1 MQHQS
6 SETDTGKDITRETG
20 TSIGLAL
27 PVRDSALFTHGA
39 TPHILNF
46 LSDNPDIDVSIRQLS
61 RVVPMSERATREAVD
76 ALEANELIQTY
87 NQGNARRVHINRARL
102 DKPADPIRT
111 IPQTEF
117 QTPVRVACRYIDDEL
132 DDVRGI
138 ILFGSVARGTA
149 DRQSDI
155 DLWVLVADDHLQQR
169 HEANKL
175 ATQLEDIQIPPT
187 IALADATEAD
197 FEANWDR
204 IRAQLE
210 ADDQDWAAAQRHSF
224 ELIVET
230 PESILSQS
238 DRIEAEEL
246 FGKGIT
252 LLSSELLERVKM
264 EILSHAESQRL

>member
-1 MQHQS
+1 MRHQRSGSS
-6 SETDTGKDITRETG
+6 SEDDVTGVAG
-20 TSIGLAL
+20 ASIGFSL
-27 PVRDSALFTHGA
+27 PVRNPELFKHGA

-61 RVVPMSERATREAVD
+61 QVVPMSERATREAVN
-76 ALEANELIQTY
+76 ALEANDLIQTY

-102 DKPADPIRT
+102 DKPEDSIRS

-155 DLWVLVADDHLQQR
+155 DLWVLVAEDHLQQR

-175 ATQLEDIQIPPT
+175 ATHLKGLQIPPT
-187 IALADATEAD
+187 IALANAREAD
-197 FEANWDR
+197 FEANWDT

-210 ADDQDWAAAQRHSF
+210 ADDQDWASAQRHSF
-224 ELIVET
+224 EIIVET
-230 PESILSQS
+230 PEAILSQS
-238 DRIEAEEL
+238 DRVEANQL
-246 FGKGIT
+246 FGQSIT
-252 LLSSELLERVKM
+252 LLSSELLERIKM
-264 EILSHAESQRL
+264 EVLGDE

>member
-6 SETDTGKDITRETG
+6 SGTHSEEDATGATG
-20 TSIGLAL
+20 ASIGFAL
-27 PVRDSALFTHGA
+27 PVRDSELFKHGA
-39 TPHILNF
+39 TPPILNF

-61 RVVPMSERATREAVD
+61 QVVPMSERATREAVN
-76 ALEANELIQTY
+76 ALAANDLIRTY

-102 DKPADPIRT
+102 DKPSDPIRN

-155 DLWVLVADDHLQQR
+155 DLWVLVAEDHLQQR
-169 HEANKL
+169 HEANTL
-175 ATQLEDIQIPPT
+175 TTHLEGLQIPPT

-197 FEANWDR
+197 FEANWDS
-204 IRAQLE
+204 IKAQLE
-210 ADDQDWAAAQRHSF
+210 ADDQNWASAERHSF
-224 ELIVET
+224 EIIVET

-238 DRIEAEEL
+238 DRVEADQL
-246 FGKGIT
+246 FGQGIT

-264 EILSHAESQRL
+264 EILSDE

>member
-1 MQHQS
+1 MRYQS
-6 SETDTGKDITRETG
+6 SEIDSEDDATGAAG
-20 TSIGLAL
+20 ASIGFAL
-27 PVRDSALFTHGA
+27 PVRDSALFNHGA

-76 ALEANELIQTY
+76 VLEANDLIQTY
-87 NQGNARRVHINRARL
+87 NQGNARRVHINRRRL
-102 DKPADPIRT
+102 DKPADPIRS
-111 IPQTEF
+111 IAQTEF

-132 DDVRGI
+132 DDVKGV

-175 ATQLEDIQIPPT
+175 ANHLEDLRIPPT
-187 IALADATEAD
+187 IALADAREAD
-197 FEANWDR
+197 FEANWDS
-204 IRAQLE
+204 ISAQFE
-210 ADDQDWAAAQRHSF
+210 ADDQNWASAQRYSF
-224 ELIVET
+224 EIIVET

-238 DRIEAEEL
+238 TRVEPAQL
-246 FGKGIT
+246 FGQGIT

-264 EILSHAESQRL
+264 EILSDD

>member
-1 MQHQS
+1 MGHQS
-6 SETDTGKDITRETG
+6 SGTDSEDDATGETG
-20 TSIGLAL
+20 ASIGFAL
-27 PVRDSALFTHGA
+27 PVRNSELFKHGA

-61 RVVPMSERATREAVD
+61 HVVPMSERATREAVN
-76 ALEANELIQTY
+76 ALEANDLIQTY

-102 DKPADPIRT
+102 NKPEDPIRS

-117 QTPVRVACRYIDDEL
+117 QTPVRVACRYIEDEL
-132 DDVRGI
+132 DDVKGI

-155 DLWVLVADDHLQQR
+155 DLWVLVAEDHLQQR

-175 ATQLEDIQIPPT
+175 TTRLDGLQIPPT

-197 FEANWDR
+197 FEANWDT
-204 IRAQLE
+204 ISAQLE
-210 ADDQDWAAAQRHSF
+210 ADGQDWASAQRHSF
-224 ELIVET
+224 EIIVET

-238 DRIEAEEL
+238 DRIEADQL
-246 FGKGIT
+246 FGRGIT

-264 EILSHAESQRL
+264 EIVSDE

>member
-1 MQHQS
+1 MRHHS
-6 SETDTGKDITRETG
+6 SGSDSEDDATG
-20 TSIGLAL
+20 TAGASISFAL
-27 PVRDSALFTHGA
+27 PVRDSELFKHGA
-39 TPHILNF
+39 TLHVLNF

-76 ALEANELIQTY
+76 ALEANDLIQTY
-87 NQGNARRVHINRARL
+87 RQGNARHVHINRARL
-102 DKPADPIRT
+102 DKPADPIRN

-132 DDVRGI
+132 DDVSGI
-138 ILFGSVARGTA
+138 VLFGSVARGSA

-155 DLWVLVADDHLQQR
+155 DLWVLVADGHLQQR

-175 ATQLEDIQIPPT
+175 ANHLEDLQIPPT

-197 FEANWDR
+197 FEANWEQ

-210 ADDQDWAAAQRHSF
+210 ADDQNWASAQRYSF
-224 ELIVET
+224 EIVVES

-238 DRIEAEEL
+238 DRVEVDQL
-246 FGKGIT
+246 FGQGIT
-252 LLSSELLERVKM
+252 VLSSELLERVKM
-264 EILSHAESQRL
+264 ETLSDE

>member
-1 MQHQS
+1 MF
-6 SETDTGKDITRETG
+6 K
-20 TSIGLAL
+20 
-27 PVRDSALFTHGA
+27 HGA

-61 RVVPMSERATREAVD
+61 RVVPMSERATREAVN
-76 ALEANELIQTY
+76 ALETNDLVQTY

-102 DKPADPIRT
+102 DKPEDPIRS

-117 QTPVRVACRYIDDEL
+117 QTPARVACRYIDDEL
-132 DDVRGI
+132 NGVRGI
-138 ILFGSVARGTA
+138 ILFGSVVRGTA

-155 DLWVLVADDHLQQR
+155 DLWVLVAEDHLQQR

-175 ATQLEDIQIPPT
+175 ATNLEELQIPPT

-197 FEANWDR
+197 FEANWKQ

-210 ADDQDWAAAQRHSF
+210 ADDQDWASAQRYSF
-224 ELIVET
+224 EIIVET

-238 DRIEAEEL
+238 DRVEADQL
-246 FGKGIT
+246 FGQGIT

-264 EILSHAESQRL
+264 EILSDE

>member
-6 SETDTGKDITRETG
+6 SGPHSEEDVTGAAG
-20 TSIGLAL
+20 ASIGFAL
-27 PVRDSALFTHGA
+27 PVRDSELFKHGA
-39 TPHILNF
+39 TPPILNF

-61 RVVPMSERATREAVD
+61 QVVPMSERATREAVN
-76 ALEANELIQTY
+76 ALAANDLIQTY

-102 DKPADPIRT
+102 DKPSDPIRN

-155 DLWVLVADDHLQQR
+155 DLWVLVAEDHLQQR
-169 HEANKL
+169 HEANTL
-175 ATQLEDIQIPPT
+175 TTHLEGLQIPPT
-187 IALADATEAD
+187 IALTDAREAD
-197 FEANWDR
+197 FESNWDS
-204 IRAQLE
+204 IKAQLE
-210 ADDQDWAAAQRHSF
+210 ADDQNWASAERHSF
-224 ELIVET
+224 EIIVET

-238 DRIEAEEL
+238 DQVEADQL
-246 FGKGIT
+246 FGQGIT

-264 EILSHAESQRL
+264 EILSDE